1 VAQDGDC
8 PTRRCQPG
16 VIRWVTEGFPMSI
29 KKIMVLAGAGA
40 ACVAIPLATAPA
52 AMAST
57 GSTTYLSANLTQLN
71 QTGAS
76 AHVDASLTGN
86 QLTISITNAWGMTS
100 GLAHAQQI
108 RIGGTNTCPAWSQQ
122 GKGAGNHLRTTDAL
136 KNYGTAKVSLTTSGD
151 TSAASGPG
159 NSRFPVGDA
168 SYNRT
173 FTVPTDVA
181 AQIRGGHGVVVR
193 HGIDYNWDG
202 TYDGAATSDLNPALP
217 EEATDPAVC
226 GVLAVNQK
234 STVPAV
240 SQKAAG
246 PAASQMTT
254 MPKGGVNTGYAT
266 TTDSTDPV
274 ALAGGA
280 AAIALGGVGVILM
293 RRRTHDTSLLGSQSM
308 GDVDDTQAGDNE

>member
-1 VAQDGDC
+1 
-8 PTRRCQPG
+8 
-16 VIRWVTEGFPMSI
+16 MSI

-40 ACVAIPLATAPA
+40 ACVAIPLVTAPG

-76 AHVDASLTGN
+76 AHVDASLTGD
-86 QLTISITNAWGMTS
+86 QLTISIINAWGMTP
-100 GLAHAQQI
+100 GLSHAQQI
-108 RIGGTNTCPAWSQQ
+108 RIGGTHTCPAWSQQ

-136 KNYGTAKVSLTTSGD
+136 RDYGDAKVSLTTFGD
-151 TSAASGPG
+151 TSTASGPG
-159 NSRFPVGDA
+159 NPRFPVGDA

-181 AQIRGGHGVVVR
+181 AQIRAGHGVIVR

-226 GVLAVNQK
+226 GVLAV
-234 STVPAV
+234 SHTATMPAT
-240 SQKAAG
+240 
-246 PAASQMTT
+246 SQMTT
-254 MPKGGVNTGYAT
+254 MPKGGVNTGYAST
-266 TTDSTDPV
+266 TNSINPV
-274 ALAGGA
+274 ALAGGSA
-280 AAIALGGVGVILM
+280 AVALGGAGMVLI
-293 RRRTHDTSLLGSQSM
+293 RRRKHNTGEN
-308 GDVDDTQAGDNE
+308 A